1 MECTWSVRSIP
12 PRYPPSHYHP
22 LTSSLLTSRHYIGSH
37 SCDHFSLSNLVNRSF
52 RLPLHLSLSS
62 LLSYLTSSSS
72 SLFVPVS
79 TPSHLSS
86 LFPFPP
92 SLSFLLP
99 LSLLCCLYLPLFLF
113 LSCSLPSPSPP
124 LPPHTP
130 HRKVMPRLSVLKWDN
145 WTCWRQDQR
154 RTASSRLSR

>member
-12 PRYPPSHYHP
+12 TRYPPSHYHP
-22 LTSSLLTSRHYIGSH
+22 LTSSLLTSWHYIGSH

-62 LLSYLTSSSS
+62 LLSYLTSPP
-72 SLFVPVS
+72 SLFAPAS
-79 TPSHLSS
+79 TPSHPLPSS
-86 LFPFPP
+86 HFPFPP
-92 SLSFLLP
+92 FLFHLS
-99 LSLLCCLYLPLFLF
+99 LSLLPSLPFLPPP
-113 LSCSLPSPSPP
+113 LPSPSPP

-154 RTASSRLSR
+154 RMAPSRLSS

>member
-22 LTSSLLTSRHYIGSH
+22 LTSSLLTSWHYIGSH

-62 LLSYLTSSSS
+62 LLSYLTSS
-72 SLFVPVS
+72 
-79 TPSHLSS
+79 
-86 LFPFPP
+86 PP
-92 SLSFLLP
+92 SLFAPASTPPHPFPLP
-99 LSLLCCLYLPLFLF
+99 ISSISLYLPLFL
-113 LSCSLPSPSPP
+113 SCPLPSPSPP

-154 RTASSRLSR
+154 RTAPSRLSR

>member
-22 LTSSLLTSRHYIGSH
+22 LTSSLLTSWHYIGSH

-52 RLPLHLSLSS
+52 RLPLHLSWSS
-62 LLSYLTSSSS
+62 LLSYLTSSPL
-72 SLFVPVS
+72 SLCSCFYS
-79 TPSHLSS
+79 FSS
-86 LFPFPP
+86 LFPFPISPLCLSLPP
-92 SLSFLLP
+92 SLPFLP
-99 LSLLCCLYLPLFLF
+99 PP
-113 LSCSLPSPSPP
+113 LPSPSPP

-154 RTASSRLSR
+154 RTAPSRLSR